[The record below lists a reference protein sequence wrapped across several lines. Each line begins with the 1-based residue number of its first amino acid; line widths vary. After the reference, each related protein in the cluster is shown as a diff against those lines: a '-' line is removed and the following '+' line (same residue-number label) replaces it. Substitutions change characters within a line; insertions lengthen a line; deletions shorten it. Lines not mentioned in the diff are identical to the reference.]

1 MLLPGKIEYSSQHFK
16 VYSISFR
23 HLLLWT
29 LIMFLIML
37 ILFAVFTRAIF
48 HVKLAFPFY
57 LIFLSAIF
65 GFMFAK
71 RSQVLFL
78 KDNILEVVE
87 KQGIFKDVT
96 TININNIK
104 IVKLIEDPAPKAPFG
119 LWALIWPAQSIML
132 QLLWKRFD
140 VVGVFTKSGKLKKIG
155 MHLTLQQTQ
164 KLTEYIKGLNTDTNQ

>member
-1 MLLPGKIEYSSQHFK
+1 MLLPGKIEFSAQHFK
-16 VYSISFR
+16 AYSISFR

-29 LIMFLIML
+29 LIIFLIML
-37 ILFAVFTRAIF
+37 FLFAVFTRAVF
-48 HVKLAFPFY
+48 HVKFSFPFY
-57 LIFLSAIF
+57 LIFLAAIF

-71 RSQVLFL
+71 RSLVLVL
-78 KDNILEVVE
+78 KDNIIEVVE

-96 TININNIK
+96 TVNINNIK

-155 MHLTLQQTQ
+155 IHLTLQQTQ
-164 KLTEYIKGLNTDTNQ
+164 KLTEYIKDLTADRNQ